1 MAAALGSLPPDQRA
15 VIELT
20 FYEGLH
26 YKDIA
31 VILGCPENTVKT
43 RMFHARKKLQ
53 SFAGALSGGF
63 QP

>member
-1 MAAALGSLPPDQRA
+1 MAAALGSLPPDQRV

-53 SFAGALSGGF
+53 SFAGALSGGS